1 MKHSEQI
8 NELAKALSG
17 FQSEVVDADKDKKG
31 YGYNY
36 ADLSQILSI
45 IRPLLSKHGLSFM
58 QHASNLDDKILV
70 ETIVMHSS
78 GQWISSELAMQLA
91 QGKGMNSA
99 QAVGSVITYARR
111 YALTAMFGI
120 AQQDDD
126 ASQKQETNKPKL
138 EAVKQK
144 TPELSETVTYI
155 YNNLVLFHADND
167 VSTAYHYIKDMDDLD
182 KKKLARFASEKNPT
196 LLVWIKEISANPP
209 KDRQIKGAEYLG
221 V

>member
-8 NELAKALSG
+8 NELSKALSG

-45 IRPLLSKHGLSFM
+45 IRPLLGKHGLSFM
-58 QHASNLDDKILV
+58 QHASNLDDKIVV

-99 QAVGSVITYARR
+99 QAVGSVITYGRR

-120 AQQDDD
+120 TQHDDD
-126 ASQKQETNKPKL
+126 ASQKLEVGKPKL

-144 TPELSETVTYI
+144 QELNETVTYI
-155 YNNLVLFHADND
+155 YNNLVLFQADND
-167 VSTAYHYIKDMDDLD
+167 VSNAFHYIKDMNDLD
-182 KKKLARFASEKNPT
+182 KKMLARHASEKNPR
-196 LLVWIKEISANPP
+196 LLAWVKEISANPP